1 MYAALTDADNDRID
15 KEGLALRLTVN
26 GKAQT
31 VAANEG
37 DLLVDVLRD
46 QLGLTGAKKSCGF
59 QVCGACTVLVDSVPV
74 SSCCYLAGDAVTAEV
89 QTVEGFADEPL
100 FADIL
105 EVFAK
110 HNAFQCGYCA
120 PGFVMTLKPLL
131 EQGALR
137 SFDDVVRELSGNVCR
152 CTGYKPIVAAVCEL
166 AGIPTEDA
174 NH

>member
-1 MYAALTDADNDRID
+1 M
-15 KEGLALRLTVN
+15 RLTVN

-31 VAANEG
+31 VGAEDG

-46 QLGLTGAKKSCGF
+46 RLGLTGAKKSCGF
-59 QVCGACTVLVDSVPV
+59 QVCGACTVLVDDVPV
-74 SSCCYLAGDAVTAEV
+74 SSCCYLAGDAVTSEV
-89 QTVEGFADEPL
+89 QTIEGFAEEPL
-100 FADIL
+100 FADVL

-131 EQGALR
+131 QQGTLR
-137 SFDDVVRELSGNVCR
+137 SVEDVLRELGGNICR

-166 AGIPTEDA
+166 AGIVTEDEP
-174 NH
+174 HR